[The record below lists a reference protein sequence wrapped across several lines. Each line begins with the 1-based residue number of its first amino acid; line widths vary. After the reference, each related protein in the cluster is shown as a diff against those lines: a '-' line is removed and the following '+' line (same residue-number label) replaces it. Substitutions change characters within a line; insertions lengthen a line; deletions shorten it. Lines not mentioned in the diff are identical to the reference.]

1 MASTDEIVLSQAD
14 LDALNTVPAVD
25 IFVNVS
31 SVADVC
37 SQWQSKI
44 DGLNIDVDKIASTF
58 QPLTSYGILTNY
70 VTGLSTA
77 IASLLQSVKTVTT
90 TISNSSNSHSDS
102 ENGID
107 TYDSSGSGYNTGS
120 GYSAYSGSGTEA
132 NNSGAN
138 TETPATEAEISSIT
152 YQDYI
157 GLATILY
164 SIAKA
169 NNIDFSSLTNDT
181 VFEKVKSTLLSS
193 KFLTKDLRD
202 KLATLSDSSLKSM
215 IKLMNQNGTFENFT
229 VDNVEFVEQYLTKLA
244 KMNNTDL
251 NGYINSSKSLVYN
264 EMYYLNNAL
273 TYIEVA
279 SKTKNFNAILSNVL
293 DGSDIGDMGEAN
305 AIAIRNV
312 INLVADQNKKSAE
325 DFVTSCSVND
335 FKKAINAGYLVNDL
349 LYSNTGDFQSV
360 LSTLTS

>member
-14 LDALNTVPAVD
+14 LDTLNTVPSID

-37 SQWQSKI
+37 SQWQSQI

-58 QPLTSYGILTNY
+58 KPLTSYGILTNY
-70 VTGLSTA
+70 ITGLSTA

-90 TISNSSNSHSDS
+90 TISNSSNSHNDS
-102 ENGID
+102 ENGIN
-107 TYDSSGSGYNTGS
+107 TYDSSGSGYTTGS
-120 GYSAYSGSGTEA
+120 GYNTYSGSSTEA

-169 NNIDFSSLTNDT
+169 NNIDFSSLTNDI

-279 SKTKNFNAILSNVL
+279 SKTKNFNAILRGVL
-293 DGSDIGDMGEAN
+293 DGSDIGDIGDAN

-325 DFVTSCSVND
+325 DLVNSCSVND

-349 LYSNTGDFQSV
+349 LYSNTGECQSV